1 MKNINDVCVVIQARL
16 NSERVPNKM
25 ANPFGDTSLFEI
37 GCKKLLESNVIPNE
51 NIYVSIYEQELI
63 DIANKCGVNIFKRS
77 KESALFDGDGSVSIM
92 YDWWDKLPFK
102 YVVLVSACLPFLQL
116 ETIED
121 FYKEYLSVDKNGMLA
136 VMKKKTYYW
145 DENMELITKKFEKSG
160 NMNTKVVET
169 TYEAAHCLYAGKM
182 KLIGD
187 GIWMGDF
194 TKNEIELFPIDEKE
208 CFDIDY
214 PWQFETAE
222 ILYKKQK

>member
-25 ANPFGDTSLFEI
+25 IKPFGDTSLFEI
-37 GCKKLLESNVIPNE
+37 TCKKLLESDVIPNE
-51 NIYVSIYEQELI
+51 NIYVSVYEQELVDVAKKC
-63 DIANKCGVNIFKRS
+63 DINIFKRS

-169 TYEAAHCLYAGKM
+169 TYEAAHCLYGGKM
-182 KLIGD
+182 SLIGD
-187 GIWMGDF
+187 GVWMGDF
-194 TKNEIELFPIDEKE
+194 TKNEIELFPVDEKE

-214 PWQFETAE
+214 EWQFENAQK
-222 ILYKKQK
+222 LYK